1 MEILSN
7 VPSKG
12 LYSLF
17 QESSHSEAVCEN
29 SSRGAS
35 YPLNGPYSFQR
46 FLSKVPFKGS
56 FQRFLSEVAFKRPLP
71 RLLSKVPFKGC
82 FQTSLSKV
90 AFKGSFQRFLPEAKH
105 IPFQRFPLCAPLKG
119 SIQGATCHSR
129 VVFLSCLSKNC
140 YCHKWRRSRAL
151 VKLKSKR
158 SILQHS
164 HRRQ

>member
-1 MEILSN
+1 MVVFWHSFGVKILSN

-29 SSRGAS
+29 SFSRGQLSLKWAI
-35 YPLNGPYSFQR
+35 

-56 FQRFLSEVAFKRPLP
+56 VQRF
-71 RLLSKVPFKGC
+71 LSKVPFTGC

-119 SIQGATCHSR
+119 SIQRATCHSR

>member
-1 MEILSN
+1 MPRLALLWSGDTFKR
-7 VPSKG
+7 P
-12 LYSLF
+12 F
-17 QESSHSEAVCEN
+17 QRFVWFISRIEPFRGRLRKFF
-29 SSRGAS
+29 SRGQLSLKWAI
-35 YPLNGPYSFQR
+35 

-56 FQRFLSEVAFKRPLP
+56 VQRF
-71 RLLSKVPFKGC
+71 LSKVPFKGC

-119 SIQGATCHSR
+119 SIQRATCHSR